1 MQWNCLVYGMLPRG
15 TAKLRGR
22 RVIASPGVPG
32 SSSIISAR
40 LLGKKVL
47 EDLYL
52 GLDVTHLVGD
62 RLICRPQ
69 AWWLGRDSFNLRACP
84 KGSCAQGVRSEGTG
98 AEMRVVALGME
109 KRGWRQG
116 TDGSLTVIDTVRG
129 IGRVTG
135 LWVAII
141 SPVWTC
147 PIRDASEIWVE
158 VLSRQWQIWYQS
170 SVRGQD
176 QWEEMWEASA

>member
-32 SSSIISAR
+32 SSPIISAR

-84 KGSCAQGVRSEGTG
+84 KGSCARGVRSEGAG